1 MLYSHYFIG
10 KYMHVFISSGFY
22 CLLLLVRKISE
33 KTKALCHT
41 KIFLFIIFDMWPLNV
56 TIISVNPLY
65 LIVNKIHW
73 YFEEIN
79 GNIYLI
85 ITPTVETKE
94 IITNMKYCGVKSKNV
109 LDLKLIT
116 EMIMMKNI
124 WQSNLIRMM
133 IYLKIKR

>member
-1 MLYSHYFIG
+1 M
-10 KYMHVFISSGFY
+10 
-22 CLLLLVRKISE
+22 
-33 KTKALCHT
+33 
-41 KIFLFIIFDMWPLNV
+41 

-65 LIVNKIHW
+65 LIVNKIRW
-73 YFEEIN
+73 YFEEII

-94 IITNMKYCGVKSKNV
+94 IITNMKYCRVKSKNV

-124 WQSNLIRMM
+124 
-133 IYLKIKR
+133 